1 MTSLRKLVESARVTL
16 PQPRFAGYATLFFS
30 LSVLTFVI
38 SLAASE
44 ASLMAAALCYAIEQ
58 LRAPRLGQHSRP
70 ALRFPF
76 PPVRLPVGLFCLFT
90 VISVFGAADPAAGWP
105 VVRKLV
111 LFLIMLLTVAL
122 PSTSLRDGERSR
134 TVAEGRALQELL
146 YAGLFFASSIA
157 GAVGVFQ
164 FAAEYGAVKATHPDQ
179 VYMYLSA

>member
-1 MTSLRKLVESARVTL
+1 MTSLRKLVESARVTM

-76 PPVRLPVGLFCLFT
+76 PPVRLRRSPLPPAGDRAA
-90 VISVFGAADPAAGWP
+90 FGTD
-105 VVRKLV
+105 L
-111 LFLIMLLTVAL
+111 
-122 PSTSLRDGERSR
+122 SLYLD
-134 TVAEGRALQELL
+134 
-146 YAGLFFASSIA
+146 
-157 GAVGVFQ
+157 
-164 FAAEYGAVKATHPDQ
+164 HPDHSPQ
-179 VYMYLSA
+179 SDVPGRTLRLGSCRSPPIRNLTELSFTEDGATE